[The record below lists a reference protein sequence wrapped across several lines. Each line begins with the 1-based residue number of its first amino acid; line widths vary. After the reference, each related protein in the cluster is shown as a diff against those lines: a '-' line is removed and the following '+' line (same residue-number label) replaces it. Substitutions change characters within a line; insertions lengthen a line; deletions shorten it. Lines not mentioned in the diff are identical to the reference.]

1 MAVTAQNLLTEA
13 GADETDLP
21 LAERCVPLAL
31 SFVTQYQL
39 ESDPEELITV
49 PPIVVDEA
57 VLRCAEDI
65 FTRSKSTNGVMMTNF
80 EGAED
85 GGVVVRIGR
94 DPLAPVYPIFRRWY
108 NPVSAV

>member
-1 MAVTAQNLLTEA
+1 MAVTAQDLLNEVHA
-13 GADETDLP
+13 GEIDLP
-21 LAERCVPLAL
+21 LAQRCVPLAL
-31 SFVTQYQL
+31 SFVAQYQL
-39 ESDPEELITV
+39 DSDPDELITV

-65 FTRSKSTNGVMMTNF
+65 FTRSKSANGIMMTNF

-85 GGVVVRIGR
+85 GGVAVRIGR

>member
-1 MAVTAQNLLTEA
+1 MAVTAADLLNEVGAEATDQNLA
-13 GADETDLP
+13 Q
-21 LAERCVPLAL
+21 RCVTRAL
-31 SFVTQYQL
+31 LFVVRYQQD
-39 ESDPEELITV
+39 SDPEALITI
-49 PPIVVDEA
+49 PADVVDEA

-80 EGAED
+80 DGAED
-85 GGVVVRIGR
+85 GGVVVRVGR